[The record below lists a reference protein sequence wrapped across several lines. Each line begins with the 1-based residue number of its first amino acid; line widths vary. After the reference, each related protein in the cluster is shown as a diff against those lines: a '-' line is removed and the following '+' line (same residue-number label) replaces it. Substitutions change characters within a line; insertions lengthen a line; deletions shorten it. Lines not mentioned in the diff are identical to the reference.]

1 MTYTGATRSILY
13 KLTDSTCISRLY
25 KLRCL
30 NRGKKHNMCNGY
42 IDYLS
47 ATNRLRY
54 SLLEIVKLEN
64 LGTGGLRYFS
74 TGDI

>member
-1 MTYTGATRSILY
+1 
-13 KLTDSTCISRLY
+13 
-25 KLRCL
+25 
-30 NRGKKHNMCNGY
+30 MCNGY

-47 ATNRLRY
+47 ATNILRY

>member
-1 MTYTGATRSILY
+1 
-13 KLTDSTCISRLY
+13 
-25 KLRCL
+25 
-30 NRGKKHNMCNGY
+30 MCNGY